1 MLPLLASTACR
12 KILDFDVKRTYLKL
26 KLKRL
31 RRSVE
36 RDGQWTTIDSQDD
49 EETIPVEVERERIIE
64 CSYDALQHIK
74 PRHLLRGKLDVMFEN
89 EDGVDGGGLT
99 REWYSL
105 LMREVISSINLCRAK
120 PCIGYAI
127 HSIHALVL

>member
-1 MLPLLASTACR
+1 MSILASTVCR
-12 KILDFDVKRTYLKL
+12 KILDFDVKRAYLKL

-31 RRSVE
+31 RRSME

-64 CSYDALQHIK
+64 CSYDALQHVK

-105 LMREVISSINLCRAK
+105 LMREVRSSINLCRAW
-120 PCIGYAI
+120 PSIGYTLY
-127 HSIHALVL
+127 SIQIFVI